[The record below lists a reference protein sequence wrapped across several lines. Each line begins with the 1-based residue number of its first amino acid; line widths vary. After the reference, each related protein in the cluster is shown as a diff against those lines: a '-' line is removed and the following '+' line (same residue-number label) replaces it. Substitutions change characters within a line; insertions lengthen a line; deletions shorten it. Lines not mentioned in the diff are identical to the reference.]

1 MTPRF
6 AHRAF
11 APARGLTEER
21 PPVAHDVQTTAPQ
34 AGLAR
39 LQRVMGNAGIQRMLG
54 RPALPAITQRGQAGQ
69 VHRKGCGC
77 AACSGGQREEER
89 PSGASSEV
97 VVQRWWDDEESVES
111 ESDGGGWWDSVTE
124 AASDAYDSMTGG
136 GGGGYESESGESESG
151 ETGSDEGGSWW
162 DSVTDAASDA
172 YDSVFGGDESA
183 ESEGVDADDI
193 ADEVSTGEDDWK
205 DFFPDSWFDDEDKT
219 TEEIAEEH
227 ESAGTTT
234 TSSGVGSCIA
244 SSHGDGDGGE
254 VRYVSVAGLT
264 TANFAASTGA
274 SSFKT
279 TSKTKRPKDPP
290 KEGETPEPDVWD
302 VKGKLTMT
310 YTLPKATIAY
320 TYTPD
325 RSEMT
330 ACERTAVD
338 AYVKST
344 LAPHEDQHV
353 AAFATFN
360 GTETID
366 KAFDGLVGTEAEI
379 NTELTSLVSTA
390 AAEAVAARQQMAQ
403 DASDILDPFNV
414 EIPGLDKCVEE
425 KKEEEAPEGSSSEE

>member
-1 MTPRF
+1 M
-6 AHRAF
+6 
-11 APARGLTEER
+11 
-21 PPVAHDVQTTAPQ
+21 
-34 AGLAR
+34 
-39 LQRVMGNAGIQRMLG
+39 
-54 RPALPAITQRGQAGQ
+54 
-69 VHRKGCGC
+69 
-77 AACSGGQREEER
+77 S
-89 PSGASSEV
+89 
-97 VVQRWWDDEESVES
+97 
-111 ESDGGGWWDSVTE
+111 
-124 AASDAYDSMTGG
+124 GG
-136 GGGGYESESGESESG
+136 GGAGYESESGE
-151 ETGSDEGGSWW
+151 TTSDEGGGWW

-172 YDSVFGGDESA
+172 YESMFGGDESA
-183 ESEGVDADDI
+183 ESEGVDPDQI
-193 ADEVSTGEDDWK
+193 ADEVSTGADDWK

-227 ESAGTTT
+227 ENAGTTT

-264 TANFAASTGA
+264 TANFAASTGS

-325 RSEMT
+325 RAEMT

-366 KAFDGLVGTEAEI
+366 KAFDGLTGTEAEI

-390 AAEAVAARQQMAQ
+390 AAEAIAARQQMAQ

-425 KKEEEAPEGSSSEE
+425 NKEEEAPEGGSSEE